1 MSRSLEGR
9 GKPVRYRMIDQL
21 IVKNFRC
28 FEHLE
33 LNHLAPINVVV
44 GQNSSGKT
52 ALLEALFF
60 AGAATPESLMRFRL
74 FRGYWE
80 GQMQV
85 TSDRKSYESLWRE
98 VFYNFD
104 YSRTIAAKT
113 VGSTGCS
120 RETTVSYSQEG
131 NVPLAANPDSY
142 SQVPLVFSGVDAGG
156 KKFSYRADMT
166 LRGINYDATLQTV
179 PIVYFPSSLRT
190 PLREMSD
197 RFTTIDVRGELG
209 KLIATI
215 NERFEFVKGL
225 SLGSSG
231 GTTLIYAETTYFKEK
246 VPIGVVSNGVEK
258 LLGVLLGIATSENG
272 VVLVDELDSCVHHSK
287 IAGVWEALRDFAN
300 AYSAQ
305 LFVSTHSAEWLS
317 ALRTVLSGHEKE
329 FGLLRA
335 EVTNDGRHVVQQFT
349 GDVLESAILEEM
361 EVR

>member
-1 MSRSLEGR
+1 MR
-9 GKPVRYRMIDQL
+9 GSK
-21 IVKNFRC
+21 
-28 FEHLE
+28 
-33 LNHLAPINVVV
+33 
-44 GQNSSGKT
+44 
-52 ALLEALFF
+52 
-60 AGAATPESLMRFRL
+60 
-74 FRGYWE
+74 
-80 GQMQV
+80 
-85 TSDRKSYESLWRE
+85 
-98 VFYNFD
+98 
-104 YSRTIAAKT
+104 
-113 VGSTGCS
+113 
-120 RETTVSYSQEG
+120 
-131 NVPLAANPDSY
+131 
-142 SQVPLVFSGVDAGG
+142 
-156 KKFSYRADMT
+156 
-166 LRGINYDATLQTV
+166 
-179 PIVYFPSSLRT
+179 
-190 PLREMSD
+190 
-197 RFTTIDVRGELG
+197 
-209 KLIATI
+209 
-215 NERFEFVKGL
+215 FVKGL